1 MKLLYDNVLVEQ
13 LEDEGVLKMF
23 NDQYIVVKV
32 KQLPV
37 NINDRAVAKEDV
49 IALDELRVGQEILCN
64 NIRDYLVKGKKI
76 YIVKLNEI
84 VCIL

>member
-23 NDQYIVVKV
+23 NDQYIVVKI
-32 KQLPV
+32 KQLPQPH
-37 NINDRAVAKEDV
+37 EDYPIQGV
-49 IALDELRVGQEILCN
+49 LQVHQEILCN